1 MILAAKDLSYGTP
14 PPRPKVLALG
24 LSFELRSGEVLRVRG
39 PNGSGKSTLLRV
51 LLGMQR
57 PLSGHLDLRVPL
69 DLTALV
75 PQLQSLGLHLPMT
88 LKDVLRIALP
98 EENLNERVL
107 QTGLLE
113 ESHLRL
119 QWNTASGGEKKRTL
133 LARALL
139 REPALL
145 LLDEPM
151 NHLDALSRARVAQ
164 ALKDYIEG
172 GARRAIVLIT
182 HEGESENALAHLPSR
197 ELDLGGITE

>member
-1 MILAAKDLSYGTP
+1 MILSAKGLSYGTP
-14 PPRPKVLALG
+14 PPRTKVLARDLA
-24 LSFELRSGEVLRVRG
+24 FELRSGEVLHVRG

-51 LLGMQR
+51 LLGMQK
-57 PLSGHLDLRVPL
+57 PLSGHIDLRVPL
-69 DLTALV
+69 AWTALL

-88 LKDVLRIALP
+88 LEDVLAIALP
-98 EENLNERVL
+98 RAGLRERVL
-107 QTGLLE
+107 ATGLLE
-113 ESHLRL
+113 ESQLRL

-151 NHLDALSRARVAQ
+151 NHLDALSRARVAR

-172 GARRAIVLIT
+172 GPRRAIVLIT
-182 HEGESENALAHLPSR
+182 HEGETVGALSQLPLR
-197 ELDLGGITE
+197 ELNLGGVPA